1 MFVRSRHRHEP
12 HPPPASPTFA
22 PCCCLSSPSFHLH
35 RNTPPPQNQSHTHR
49 HTPRSQMRY
58 AESNRQG
65 AKIGSRKLVRN
76 VKKNKLPASFPYG
89 TKNNPAVTA
98 NSSICPRWRMRSRTV
113 ADDDDGTMFGPLHQT
128 QGPPRRSHVH
138 AEAAAR
144 CHEQHRHD
152 DVLGSHL
159 SQPSTS
165 GHDATMLLLG
175 SRLSRYGDADGDARA
190 APHRHLA

>member
-12 HPPPASPTFA
+12 HPPPAMPTLA
-22 PCCCLSSPSFHLH
+22 PGCCLSSPSFHLH

-113 ADDDDGTMFGPLHQT
+113 AGDADHTISC
-128 QGPPRRSHVH
+128 PPIKHSTHPTDARHTPQPQ
-138 AEAAAR
+138 AEATSTAAR
-144 CHEQHRHD
+144 CCWCQW
-152 DVLGSHL
+152 
-159 SQPSTS
+159 
-165 GHDATMLLLG
+165 
-175 SRLSRYGDADGDARA
+175 
-190 APHRHLA
+190 